1 MWLSDI
7 LSWVRGSRWAYAA
20 GAACLLAIAVLSLIP
35 GNWQRR
41 TGLPG
46 SAEHVIAYLGT
57 GAILGVALPRC
68 RSLWAISFLVAYSGL
83 MEFLQVF
90 SPGRDPS
97 IADFLASSAGGLTGV
112 VFILVVDAILESTH
126 R

>member
-35 GNWQRR
+35 GSWQGR

-46 SAEHVIAYLGT
+46 PAEHVIAYLGT
-57 GAILGVALPRC
+57 GAILGVALPRY
-68 RSLWAISFLVAYSGL
+68 RSLWAIGFLVAYSGL
-83 MEFLQVF
+83 MEFLQDL

-97 IADFLASSAGGLTGV
+97 IADFLASSVGGLAGV
-112 VFILVVDAILESTH
+112 AFILVVDRGLRSPH